1 MLAYSLTSVRWYIAR
16 FSGVM
21 FETGIFSSCLIFFS
35 SSASFAGPLDD
46 WGSAKD
52 ASEKINTIAMNSR
65 NRAFMAS
72 PH

>member
-1 MLAYSLTSVRWYIAR
+1 LRIAR
-16 FSGVM
+16 FAGVM
-21 FETGIFSSCLIFFS
+21 FDSGIDFSCSIFFP

-52 ASEKINTIAMNSR
+52 ASEKINTIAINSLSR
-65 NRAFMAS
+65 PFMAS